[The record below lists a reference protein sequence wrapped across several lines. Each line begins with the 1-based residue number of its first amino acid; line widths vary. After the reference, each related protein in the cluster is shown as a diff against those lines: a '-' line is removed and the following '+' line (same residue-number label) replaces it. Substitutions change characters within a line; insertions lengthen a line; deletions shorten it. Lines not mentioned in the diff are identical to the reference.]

1 MIKNNCPIRGINI
14 LNKAISKIQLHNNQ
28 LTSIHA
34 DFCQLCILSK
44 CFKPALYFLNSEV
57 NDISKEGGQF
67 DVKYFLLY
75 YYYGGIIYA
84 ALKNYKRAL
93 FFFEIAITTP
103 SLVVSMIMVEAYKK
117 FILVALILD
126 GKVPTLPKYTSQV
139 VSRVFKHFIR
149 HYNELASAYS
159 TNNPDVFSTVIAR
172 HRDIYIRVIV

>member
-1 MIKNNCPIRGINI
+1 LFCSTLWHIVRFLSSLERKAQLIVIQGEIVIIFTSNCV
-14 LNKAISKIQLHNNQ
+14 K
-28 LTSIHA
+28 
-34 DFCQLCILSK
+34 
-44 CFKPALYFLNSEV
+44 LYNSL
-57 NDISKEGGQF
+57 IP
-67 DVKYFLLY
+67 
-75 YYYGGIIYA
+75 
-84 ALKNYKRAL
+84 
-93 FFFEIAITTP
+93 ITTP